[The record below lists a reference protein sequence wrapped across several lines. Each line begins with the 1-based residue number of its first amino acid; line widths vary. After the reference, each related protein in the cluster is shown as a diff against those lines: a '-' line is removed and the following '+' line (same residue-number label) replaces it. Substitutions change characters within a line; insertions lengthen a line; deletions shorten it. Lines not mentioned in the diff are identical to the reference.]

1 MLSDL
6 RFALRSLLKSPG
18 FTIIALITLALGIGV
33 NTSMFSLID
42 ALLFKAAPFPEPDR
56 LVMLERHTRQG
67 KSNDFSEIELR
78 ELRERA
84 TGFTSAMAFTRDF
97 SAVAEPGRPAERL
110 NGILADVGLFTA
122 LGIKPQIGRPFT
134 AEETQPGK
142 DQVVLLAHGFWQ
154 ERYGGDPGVIGRV
167 LRIDGDPHTIIGVM
181 PASIEYRFLWGNS
194 SLWRPLAFTPEQIKY
209 RNYRVFS
216 LVGRLKPGLEA
227 AQVAAELGPL
237 ATIQEKDFPQDY
249 AGLRYEAPV
258 LHQALMDDESR
269 KISWM
274 LLSLSGF
281 VLLIACANLANLQL
295 ARATV
300 SVREFAIRA
309 ALGASRSRLIF
320 QQLTECLLLSVTG
333 GGLGLLVALWVNSLL
348 ESNIRIGD
356 KPGGM
361 ELPIDGSVLAATMA
375 ASVLTGVIFGIVPA
389 WLASRTD
396 VVTAL
401 KSSSR
406 GSTSGRTHHR
416 MRHLLVITEV
426 MLALVLLAGAG
437 MMQRGFDRLL
447 GRETGW
453 DTAKVLTGVLP
464 MPEKRYDSPEK
475 RLEFYRSIERRLTA
489 LPGVESAALAT
500 SLPLWHYDNN
510 KPITNEAL
518 SSGDPTALPRASH
531 IMVTSGFFATLG
543 IKLVEGRLIS
553 ADVKAGDPEQVV
565 INDALARQLWP
576 GQSALGQRLGSINT
590 DKTTWAEVI
599 GVVRSAESAASFNNP
614 DTPFHVYRSVVHE
627 PWTWIRFAV
636 RSENPAALI
645 DSVRRAV
652 GEVDPDLPADQLMTV
667 NQFVDGQRH
676 NLIIVA
682 QLLTGFA
689 LLGLVLASVGLYGVI
704 SNIVAQ
710 RTGEFGI
717 RLALG
722 AKPADVL
729 KLVLGQG
736 LVLTAIGL
744 VLGLAGA
751 YGLGRF
757 LASFMPRMI
766 ATDPVALAGTAV
778 VLLAVAALACW
789 LPARR
794 ATRVNPLEALR
805 AE

>member
-1 MLSDL
+1 M
-6 RFALRSLLKSPG
+6 RYALRSLFKSPG
-18 FTIIALITLALGIGV
+18 FTVIALVTLALGIGV
-33 NTSMFSLID
+33 NTSMFSLVD
-42 ALLFKAAPFPEPDR
+42 ALLFRSAPFPEPER
-56 LVMLERHTRQG
+56 LVMLMRQTPRG
-67 KSNDFSEIELR
+67 QDNDMSQIEQREIR
-78 ELRERA
+78 EKTTA
-84 TGFTSAMAFTRDF
+84 FTSLSTFTRDF
-97 SAVAEPGRPAERL
+97 SAVAEPGQPAERL
-110 NGILADVGLFTA
+110 NGIMADAEMFATFGVQPL
-122 LGIKPQIGRPFT
+122 LGRPFT

-142 DQVVLLAHGFWQ
+142 DQVVLLAHGLWQ
-154 ERYGGDPGVIGRV
+154 ERYGGDPSVIGRI
-167 LRIDGDPHTIIGVM
+167 LRIDGDPHVIIGVL

-194 SLWRPLAFTPEQIKY
+194 AFWRPLAFTPEQLKN

-216 LVGRLKPGLEA
+216 LVGRLKPGLTPGQA
-227 AQVAAELGPL
+227 AAELAPL
-237 ATIQEKDFPQDY
+237 AAAQEKDFPQDY
-249 AGLRYEAPV
+249 PGLRYVAPV
-258 LHQALMDDESR
+258 LHEALMDTESR

-274 LLSLSGF
+274 LVSLSGF

-295 ARATV
+295 ARATT

-309 ALGASRSRLIF
+309 ALGASRGRLIV

-348 ESNIRIGD
+348 EANIRIGD

-361 ELPIDGSVLAATMA
+361 QLPIDGSVLAVTIVV
-375 ASVLTGVIFGIVPA
+375 SVLTGVIFGIVPA

-406 GSTSGRTHHR
+406 GSTSGRGQHR
-416 MRHLLVITEV
+416 IRHALVVAEV
-426 MLALVLLAGAG
+426 TLALVLLGGAG
-437 MMQRGFDRLL
+437 MMQRGFARILQQ
-447 GRETGW
+447 ETGW
-453 DTAKVLTGVLP
+453 DTGKVLTGVLP
-464 MPEKRYDSPEK
+464 MPEKRYETPEK

-489 LPGVESAALAT
+489 LPGVESVALAT
-500 SLPLWHYDNN
+500 SLPLWHYGGERQ
-510 KPITNEAL
+510 IMSEAL
-518 SSGDPTALPRASH
+518 NTGDPAKLPRASH
-531 IMVTSGFFATLG
+531 VMVTSGYFATLG
-543 IKLVEGRLIS
+543 IKLLEGRLIS
-553 ADVKAGDPEQVV
+553 PDVKPGDPEQVV
-565 INDALARQLWP
+565 INDALAKQLWP
-576 GQSALGQRLGSINT
+576 GQSPLGQRLGSVGS

-599 GVVRSAESAASFNNP
+599 GVVRSAQSAASFSNP
-614 DTPFHVYRSVVHE
+614 STPYHVYRSVVHE

-636 RSENPAALI
+636 RSENPAGLI
-645 DSVRRAV
+645 ESVRRAV
-652 GEVDPDLPADQLMTV
+652 AEVDPDLPADQLMTV
-667 NQFVDGQRH
+667 GQFVDRQQH

-682 QLLTGFA
+682 QLLGGFA

-722 AKPADVL
+722 AKPSDVL

-736 LVLTAIGL
+736 LFLTVIGL
-744 VLGLAGA
+744 VLGVAGA
-751 YGLGRF
+751 YGLGLF

-778 VLLAVAALACW
+778 LLFAVAALACW

-794 ATRVNPLEALR
+794 ATKVDPLEALR